1 MHGVQNNRMLT
12 HPQIVIATPH
22 NDWLFAAIGAI
33 PHRVREISFFAFDID
48 ERTIAAFL
56 VKAGEGSV
64 KMRGIVHSIV
74 LVHQFPTTYSYF
86 IMGQRFFCS

>member
-1 MHGVQNNRMLT
+1 MLT

-33 PHRVREISFFAFDID
+33 PHRVREIALFAFDID
-48 ERTIAAFL
+48 KRAITPFF

-74 LVHQFPTTYSYF
+74 LVHRFPITYSYF
-86 IMGQRFFCS
+86 IMGQRFFAANVAK